1 MSKSYFSTYCDYYH
15 RCRIFNVEEAKKEF
29 IKCNSFLLGSKIDDS
44 PAMKLLADK
53 TKEERQEIY
62 ETYNNLCKDFMTT
75 AQKLIDKENIECEE
89 DYIHDMELLM
99 LIANQTIMFTCK
111 EFYMHGGSCL
121 REKHFYDSKKIC
133 LSAIIEQ
140 NNKIPYILNPD
151 DIATVFTDKYGNTL
165 LWWTGISFV
174 VLGFVLLYHS
184 IYISE
189 LQTLESIMEA
199 IWLDI
204 FIWLGAIICYF
215 HLRARK
221 KVKYDE
227 KKSKVY
233 SRNQYLVVRPYRN
246 KFTFKKI
253 KEILEIMSFFKK

>member
-111 EFYMHGGSCL
+111 EFYMS
-121 REKHFYDSKKIC
+121 R
-133 LSAIIEQ
+133 
-140 NNKIPYILNPD
+140 
-151 DIATVFTDKYGNTL
+151 
-165 LWWTGISFV
+165 
-174 VLGFVLLYHS
+174 
-184 IYISE
+184 
-189 LQTLESIMEA
+189 IMT
-199 IWLDI
+199 WL
-204 FIWLGAIICYF
+204 
-215 HLRARK
+215 
-221 KVKYDE
+221 
-227 KKSKVY
+227 
-233 SRNQYLVVRPYRN
+233 SRNRLSLELAAEPSEVRLS
-246 KFTFKKI
+246 
-253 KEILEIMSFFKK
+253 EAE

>member
-1 MSKSYFSTYCDYYH
+1 MSISNFSTYCDYYH

-29 IKCNSFLLGSKIDDS
+29 TKCNDFLLGSKINDS
-44 PAMKLLADK
+44 PVMKLLTDK
-53 TKEERQEIY
+53 TEKEKQEIY
-62 ETYNNLCKDFMTT
+62 ITYKNLCEDFKTT
-75 AQKLIDKENIECEE
+75 AQRLIDKENIECED

-111 EFYMHGGSCL
+111 EFYMQGGSSL
-121 REKHFYDSKKIC
+121 KEKQFYDGRNIR
-133 LSAIIEQ
+133 LSTIIEQ

-151 DIATVFTDKYGNTL
+151 DIATVFTNKYGNTIL
-165 LWWTGISFV
+165 LWTGVSFV
-174 VLGFVLLYHS
+174 VFGFILLYHN
-184 IYISE
+184 IYTSE
-189 LQTLESIMEA
+189 LQTIESIIET

-204 FIWLGAIICYF
+204 LIWFGAVICYLY
-215 HLRARK
+215 LRARK

-227 KKSKVY
+227 KKSKVH

-253 KEILEIMSFFKK
+253 KEILEIMTFLKK